1 MGLRPTQ
8 GDEKRLG
15 PATTP
20 YRTLPSP
27 CHPACP
33 GVPWDRDEA
42 ERRDL
47 RFRGPFLEMFLRP
60 SEEICSC
67 PRNHRSFTQTKA
79 KETQRNR
86 RSLRPRAHGAGNS
99 SRSRPGSLLS
109 GAHIAKGAITGCGK
123 TQFCIR
129 ARLYRLRKN
138 SLRTTGKV
146 GTGFSPCLNTGK
158 SFGL

>member
-20 YRTLPSP
+20 YRIATLSLSSRLP
-27 CHPACP
+27 
-33 GVPWDRDEA
+33 
-42 ERRDL
+42 RRAV
-47 RFRGPFLEMFLRP
+47 GP

-67 PRNHRSFTQTKA
+67 PRNHESFTQTKA

-129 ARLYRLRKN
+129 VRLYRLRKN
-138 SLRTTGKV
+138 
-146 GTGFSPCLNTGK
+146 
-158 SFGL
+158 